1 MAAAEARGCSHH
13 DGRMGA
19 SMQHRCRI
27 AYVAVTGAALALT
40 VAFPLPAAAQQYP
53 SRTVT
58 LMVSFAP
65 GGVADI
71 IARTV
76 DQKLSARLGQTVVVE
91 NRPGAGGNIAGRMV
105 AGAAPD
111 GYTVLVT
118 TTALAI
124 NETLHKRK
132 GFAAADLTPVAIGAA
147 TPESFVVHPN
157 NPAKTMTEFLK
168 AAKDSGKPVNYGT
181 AGVGTGSH
189 ITAEYLFKALAKVP
203 AVHVPYQG
211 GGPAVNA
218 LLGNHID
225 AVFATLSA
233 VVPHITSGKLRGMGI
248 ADAKRNPAVPGVP
261 IYAESGFPDFYTA
274 TWVGFFVPSKTDP
287 AIVAKL
293 NATLNEIFKDPAVQD
308 RLKLYAYEPMFRSP
322 AETAG
327 YFKSEI
333 DRWGKMVTALGLSI
347 N

>member
-1 MAAAEARGCSHH
+1 
-13 DGRMGA
+13 
-19 SMQHRCRI
+19 
-27 AYVAVTGAALALT
+27 
-40 VAFPLPAAAQQYP
+40 
-53 SRTVT
+53 
-58 LMVSFAP
+58 MVSFAP

-76 DQKLSARLGQTVVVE
+76 DQKLSARLGQPVVVE
-91 NRPGAGGNIAGRMV
+91 NRPGAGGNIAGRIV
-105 AGAAPD
+105 AGAPAD

-132 GFAAADLTPVAIGAA
+132 GFAAADLVPVAIGAA
-147 TPESFVVHPN
+147 TPEAFVVNPG

-168 AAKDSGKPVNYGT
+168 AVKDKPVNYGT

-189 ITAEYLFKALAKVP
+189 ITAEYLFKVLAKVP
-203 AVHVPYQG
+203 AVHVPFQG

-218 LLGNHID
+218 LLGNHVD

-248 ADAKRNPAVPGVP
+248 ADAKRNPAVPDVP
-261 IYAESGFPDFYTA
+261 IYAESGYPNFYTA
-274 TWVGFFVPSKTDP
+274 TWVGFFVPAKTDP
-287 AIVAKL
+287 AIVARL
-293 NATLNEIFKDPAVQD
+293 NATFNEILKDPAVQA
-308 RLKLYAYEPMFRSP
+308 RLKLYAYEPSFRTP
-322 AETAG
+322 AETVG
-327 YFKSEI
+327 YFNGEV
-333 DRWGKMVTALGLSI
+333 DRWGKMVTALGLSV

>member
-1 MAAAEARGCSHH
+1 MELSCRAANA
-13 DGRMGA
+13 
-19 SMQHRCRI
+19 I
-27 AYVAVTGAALALT
+27 VVGAALSLTAALS
-40 VAFPLPAAAQQYP
+40 LPATAQPYP
-53 SRTVT
+53 NRTIT
-58 LMVSFAP
+58 LLVSFAP

-76 DQKLSARLGQTVVVE
+76 DQRLAARLGQTVVIE
-91 NRPGAGGNIAGRMV
+91 NRAGAGGNIAARMV
-105 AGAAPD
+105 AGAASD

-124 NETLHKRK
+124 NETLTKQK

-147 TPESFVVHPN
+147 TPEAFVVHPN
-157 NPAKTMTEFLK
+157 NPAKSMTEFLK
-168 AAKDSGKPVNYGT
+168 AVRDKPVNYGT

-189 ITAEYLFKALAKVP
+189 ITAEYLFKVLAKVP

-218 LLGNHID
+218 LLGNHVD

-233 VVPHITSGKLRGMGI
+233 VVPQITSDKLRGMGI
-248 ADAKRNPAVPGVP
+248 ANPTRSPAAPNVPT
-261 IYAESGFPDFYTA
+261 YAESGHPNFFTS

-293 NATLNEIFKDPAVQD
+293 NAALNEVLKEPEVQA
-308 RLKLYAYEPMFRSP
+308 RLKLYAYDAEFRSP
-322 AETAG
+322 AETVS
-327 YFKSEI
+327 YFNSEV
-333 DRWGKMVTALGLSI
+333 DRWGKMVNALGLSI

>member
-1 MAAAEARGCSHH
+1 MAFAA
-13 DGRMGA
+13 
-19 SMQHRCRI
+19 I
-27 AYVAVTGAALALT
+27 TGAALALT
-40 VAFPLPAAAQQYP
+40 IGFPLTTAAQPYP
-53 SRTVT
+53 SRPIT
-58 LMVSFAP
+58 LVVSFAP

-76 DQKLSARLGQTVVVE
+76 DQKLSGRLGQTVVVE
-91 NRPGAGGNIAGRMV
+91 NRAGAGGNIAARMV
-105 AGAAPD
+105 AGAASD

-132 GFAAADLTPVAIGAA
+132 GFAAADLVPVAIGAA
-147 TPESFVVHPN
+147 TPEAFVVNPN
-157 NPAKTMTEFLK
+157 NPARTMTEFLK
-168 AAKDSGKPVNYGT
+168 TVKDKPVNYGT

-189 ITAEYLFKALAKVP
+189 ITAEYLFKVLAKVP

-218 LLGNHID
+218 LLGGHVD

-233 VVPHITSGKLRGMGI
+233 VVPQITSGKLRGMGI
-248 ADAKRNPAVPGVP
+248 AAAKRNPAVPDVP
-261 IYAESGFPDFYTA
+261 IYAENGYPNFYTA
-274 TWVGFFVPSKTDP
+274 TWVGFFVPAKTDP

-293 NATLNEIFKDPAVQD
+293 NSTLNEVFKDPAVQE
-308 RLKLYAYEPMFRSP
+308 RLKLYAYEAMFGSP

-327 YFKSEI
+327 YFKSEV
-333 DRWGKMVTALGLSI
+333 DRWGKMVTTLGLSV